1 MGPRLA
7 PRRRAGMEAAGLP
20 FDGGEQGSESGR
32 TGCNNRVGWV
42 EELALW
48 PGGLVLP
55 EGRDEM
61 IIGMISEG
69 REIRHLET
77 KRFILASS
85 SESKNRRIEESKN
98 RAVEQPKSRLPA
110 AAAAQQRDSNSRPS
124 HTNATWYPLFH
135 GPHSRVAHGWTAA
148 HIWGLVYAAVARV
161 ERERGRGEGGP
172 RGRDVSRRQPR
183 SRPCGRSSRG

>member
-1 MGPRLA
+1 MVGDARSVMGPRLA

-85 SESKNRRIEESKN
+85 SESKNRR
-98 RAVEQPKSRLPA
+98 VEQSSSRAAEKPTAGCRCCA
-110 AAAAQQRDSNSRPS
+110 AAGFELASFAYKCDVVSTIPRP
-124 HTNATWYPLFH
+124 P
-135 GPHSRVAHGWTAA
+135 
-148 HIWGLVYAAVARV
+148 
-161 ERERGRGEGGP
+161 
-172 RGRDVSRRQPR
+172 
-183 SRPCGRSSRG
+183 

>member
-1 MGPRLA
+1 VVGDARSVMGPRLA

-85 SESKNRRIEESKN
+85 SESKSRR
-98 RAVEQPKSRLPA
+98 VEQSSSRKADCRL
-110 AAAAQQRDSNSRPS
+110 
-124 HTNATWYPLFH
+124 L
-135 GPHSRVAHGWTAA
+135 
-148 HIWGLVYAAVARV
+148 LL
-161 ERERGRGEGGP
+161 
-172 RGRDVSRRQPR
+172 
-183 SRPCGRSSRG
+183 RSSGIRTRVLRIQMRRGIHYSTAPIVEWHMGGQLPIFGAWCTQP

>member
-1 MGPRLA
+1 VVGDARSVMGPRLA

-77 KRFILASS
+77 GDPLDETGTKRFIHASS
-85 SESKNRRIEESKN
+85 SESKNRR
-98 RAVEQPKSRLPA
+98 VEQSSSRAAEKPTAGCRCCA
-110 AAAAQQRDSNSRPS
+110 AAGFELASFAYKCDVVSTIPRP
-124 HTNATWYPLFH
+124 P
-135 GPHSRVAHGWTAA
+135 
-148 HIWGLVYAAVARV
+148 
-161 ERERGRGEGGP
+161 
-172 RGRDVSRRQPR
+172 
-183 SRPCGRSSRG
+183 

>member
-85 SESKNRRIEESKN
+85 SESKNRR
-98 RAVEQPKSRLPA
+98 VEQSSSRAAEKPT

-135 GPHSRVAHGWTAA
+135 GPHSRVAHRWTAA

>member
-1 MGPRLA
+1 VVGDARSVMGPRLA

-85 SESKNRRIEESKN
+85 SESKNRR
-98 RAVEQPKSRLPA
+98 VEQSSSRKADCRLLLLRA
-110 AAAAQQRDSNSRPS
+110 AAGFELASFAYKCDVVSTIPRP
-124 HTNATWYPLFH
+124 P
-135 GPHSRVAHGWTAA
+135 
-148 HIWGLVYAAVARV
+148 
-161 ERERGRGEGGP
+161 
-172 RGRDVSRRQPR
+172 
-183 SRPCGRSSRG
+183 